1 MIKLYPDRTGAALL
15 RVLGDLASVVWS
27 VAWALLGWLIYR
39 TVMGL
44 EAIADAITSTG
55 TTLDNWIQSFRNAV
69 PGGIPGLTSFLQ
81 GIADGLRKYSGDPL
95 IATGHNVHD
104 AIFRTAVWLALF
116 VALPPILLVLIPYIT
131 WRWRD
136 IHELGAA
143 LAFVRIAS
151 ITGRAD
157 QARAVLAMRAVTM
170 LSFRQLMAASADPVG
185 DLAEHRYDRLANAM
199 LKRAGL
205 DPERLAPPDL
215 PELPAHRGR

>member
-1 MIKLYPDRTGAALL
+1 MIKPYPDRMGAALL
-15 RVLGDLASVVWS
+15 RVFGDIASLVWTA
-27 VAWALLGWLIYR
+27 AWALLGWLIYR

-44 EAIADAITSTG
+44 EAIADAITATG
-55 TTLDNWIQSFRNAV
+55 TTLDSWIQSFKNAV
-69 PGGIPGLTSFLQ
+69 PGGIPGLTDFLN

-104 AIFRTAVWLALF
+104 AIFRTAVSLAFF

-136 IHELGAA
+136 MRELGAA
-143 LAFVRIAS
+143 LAFVRIANV
-151 ITGRAD
+151 TGRAD

-185 DLAEHRYDRLANAM
+185 DLADHRYDRLANAM

-205 DPERLAPPDL
+205 DPERLSPPDL
-215 PELPAHRGR
+215 PELPPHRGR

>member
-1 MIKLYPDRTGAALL
+1 MIKPYPDRTGAALL
-15 RVLGDLASVVWS
+15 RVFGDVASLVWS
-27 VAWALLGWLIYR
+27 AGWAYLGWLIYR

-55 TTLDNWIQSFRNAV
+55 TTLDSWIQSFKNAI
-69 PGGIPGLTSFLQ
+69 PGGIPGLTDFLK

-104 AIFRTAVWLALF
+104 AIFRTAVSLAVF

-136 IHELGAA
+136 MRELGAA
-143 LAFVRIAS
+143 LAFVRIANV
-151 ITGRAD
+151 TGRAE

-170 LSFRQLMAASADPVG
+170 LSFRQLMSASADPVG
-185 DLAEHRYDRLANAM
+185 DLADHRYDRLANAM

-205 DPERLAPPDL
+205 DPDRLSPPEL
-215 PELPAHRGR
+215 PELPAHRAR